1 MSSAPK
7 LVEQDQ
13 SSDTWSIVR
22 AQLRNFGA
30 PRIIIIALF
39 LFLLIVVHFA
49 DMNLPSFLGD
59 ILNRWGLFGILV
71 LAMVPGI
78 QSGIT
83 LNFGVSVG
91 ILGGMVGG
99 VLAIE
104 MNHRG
109 FFDFITN
116 ETLFPIAIAVAAI
129 VIGVVL
135 ATGMGILYGMLLN
148 RVKGSEMAI
157 TVYVSWAVVSLFNIL
172 WARFPVTAGRMV
184 LPATGVGLRQMIN
197 LQDDYGGAFSNLWR
211 FDIQFASG
219 RLTIRT
225 GLLLVFFLFCLFVYL
240 FQKSRTGMKMSAA
253 GANPAYATAS
263 GINVNKMRI
272 LGTTI
277 STVLGAVGII
287 VYSQGFG
294 FLQMYSAPLMMG
306 FTTVASVLIGGASI
320 KRARVFDVLLG
331 ALLFNGIL
339 AVALPLTTRFIPDV
353 PAIPE
358 ILRMIIMNGIILFA
372 LTRAKGAG

>member
-1 MSSAPK
+1 
-7 LVEQDQ
+7 
-13 SSDTWSIVR
+13 
-22 AQLRNFGA
+22 
-30 PRIIIIALF
+30 
-39 LFLLIVVHFA
+39 
-49 DMNLPSFLGD
+49 
-59 ILNRWGLFGILV
+59 
-71 LAMVPGI
+71 
-78 QSGIT
+78 
-83 LNFGVSVG
+83 
-91 ILGGMVGG
+91 
-99 VLAIE
+99 
-104 MNHRG
+104 
-109 FFDFITN
+109 
-116 ETLFPIAIAVAAI
+116 
-129 VIGVVL
+129 
-135 ATGMGILYGMLLN
+135 
-148 RVKGSEMAI
+148 
-157 TVYVSWAVVSLFNIL
+157 
-172 WARFPVTAGRMV
+172 
-184 LPATGVGLRQMIN
+184 
-197 LQDDYGGAFSNLWR
+197 
-211 FDIQFASG
+211 
-219 RLTIRT
+219 
-225 GLLLVFFLFCLFVYL
+225 VFFLFCLFVYL

>member
-7 LVEQDQ
+7 VLEKEQNE
-13 SSDTWSIVR
+13 TLNSIR
-22 AQLRNFGA
+22 KHLSNFGT
-30 PRIIIIALF
+30 PRIIIIVFFLAL
-39 LFLLIVVHFA
+39 LVVVHFA
-49 DMNLPSFLGD
+49 GMNLPSFLGD
-59 ILNRWGLFGILV
+59 ILTRWGLFGILV

-83 LNFGVSVG
+83 LNFGVSIG
-91 ILGGMVGG
+91 IIGGMVGA

-109 FFDFITN
+109 VFNFVTN

-129 VIGVVL
+129 LIGVVL
-135 ATGMGILYGMLLN
+135 ATIMGILYGMLLN

-157 TVYVSWAVVSLFNIL
+157 TVYVGWAVVSLFNVL

-197 LQDDYGGAFSNLWR
+197 LQDDYGGAFNNLFR
-211 FDIQFASG
+211 FQIGAMNVN
-219 RLTIRT
+219 T

-240 FQKSRTGMKMSAA
+240 FQRSRTGMRMSAA

-263 GINVNKMRI
+263 GINVNRMRI

-294 FLQMYSAPLMMG
+294 FLQMYNAPLMMG
-306 FTTVASVLIGGASI
+306 FTAVASVLIGGASI
-320 KRARVFDVLLG
+320 RRARVFDVLLG

-339 AVALPLTTRFIPDV
+339 TVALPLTTRFIPDV
-353 PAIPE
+353 PGIPE
-358 ILRMIIMNGIILFA
+358 MLRLIISNGIILFA